1 MQAHY
6 RVNILNKKRK
16 LFKSHSTIHNVKFA
30 LERWKWHQMV
40 TSRKKKKKMSLT
52 VVFIH
57 PPQAKHEA
65 GEVQEGGE
73 RGAAAG
79 WGE

>member
-1 MQAHY
+1 MASDGD
-6 RVNILNKKRK
+6 
-16 LFKSHSTIHNVKFA
+16 KS
-30 LERWKWHQMV
+30 
-40 TSRKKKKKMSLT
+40 KKKKKMSLT